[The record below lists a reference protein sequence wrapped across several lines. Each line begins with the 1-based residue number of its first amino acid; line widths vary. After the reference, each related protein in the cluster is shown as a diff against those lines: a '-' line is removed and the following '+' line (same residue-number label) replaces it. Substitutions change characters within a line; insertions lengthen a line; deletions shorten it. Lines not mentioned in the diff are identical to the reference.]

1 MGKRTYISTGE
12 KRNPE
17 TDSRILNIEQDEGC
31 NANYQGMELVQNLGG
46 EKKAMPSSHTK
57 TILCGLMNYM

>member
-17 TDSRILNIEQDEGC
+17 TDFRILNIEQDEGC
-31 NANYQGMELVQNLGG
+31 NANYQGMDELLSNWFKIWVG
-46 EKKAMPSSHTK
+46 KRK
-57 TILCGLMNYM
+57 LCLHLTPKQFYAD